1 MTNQQL
7 LIAGKWQNA
16 KNLIAEGLWHYLK
29 IPLQL

>member
-16 KNLIAEGLWHYLK
+16 KNLIAEGLWHCLK